1 MPVAHASNP
10 PMPFR
15 PGSGTI
21 AVVGAG
27 VVGTATALVLVR
39 DGHDVILIDRDEPGR
54 GCSYGNAGHIATEQL
69 LPLAS
74 FATLRRVPGLLLK
87 SGGPLGIRKGALPI
101 LARGWARDF
110 LAACLPRAHA
120 HGTAVLSGLIETVI
134 RDWRTLLVGTGA
146 EGRFQTRGHHSVWES
161 AAPEAAIA
169 ASAAAARDLGVP
181 VTPWGPS
188 PGDWPDLP
196 LALRQ
201 RVTGGMT
208 YTGTGHVND
217 PFGLTQDLA
226 AAFVAR
232 GGRIERADI
241 QGLESG
247 QGGQGVNNNAGWRLR
262 HAGGVIGADAVL
274 VALGVDSGSLLE
286 PLGYR
291 VPMIAERG
299 YHVVVPADSGPH
311 TPILDRPVVFENRTV
326 IVTPMAM
333 GLRATSFTDFSGP
346 DDAPDPRRP
355 ALLRHH
361 LREVGL
367 MAPGAESSEWTGCR
381 PSLPD
386 YLPMLDASRRHPG
399 LYAACGHQ
407 HLGLTLAAVSARR
420 MADIVAGRA
429 LPDPAM
435 ALDRFS

>member
-1 MPVAHASNP
+1 MSSADASNP

-27 VVGTATALVLVR
+27 VVGTATALALVR
-39 DGHDVILIDRDEPGR
+39 DGHDVILVDRDQPGM

-74 FATLRRVPGLLLK
+74 FATLRRVPGLLLD
-87 SGGPLGIRKGALPI
+87 STGPLGIRKGALPI

-134 RDWRTLLVGTGA
+134 QDWRTLLVGTGA

-169 ASAAAARDLGVP
+169 AAMAAARALGVP
-181 VTPWGPS
+181 VMAWGAT

-196 LALRQ
+196 PALRA

-217 PFGLTQDLA
+217 PHGLTQDLA
-226 AAFVAR
+226 ATFVAR
-232 GGRIERADI
+232 GGRIEKAEVRA
-241 QGLESG
+241 LETDG
-247 QGGQGVNNNAGWRLR
+247 ARWRLR
-262 HAGGVIGADAVL
+262 HDSGVIEAGAVL
-274 VALGVDSGSLLE
+274 VAMGVDSGTLLE

-291 VPMIAERG
+291 VPLIAERG
-299 YHVVVPADSGPH
+299 YHVVIPGGVPDGE
-311 TPILDRPVVFENRTV
+311 LDRPVVFENRTV
-326 IVTPMAM
+326 IVTPMTM

-346 DDAPDPRRP
+346 NDAPDPRRP

-361 LREVGL
+361 LRELGL
-367 MAPGAESSEWTGCR
+367 MAPGGDSTEWTGCR

-386 YLPMLDASRRHPG
+386 YLPILDASRRHPG

-420 MADIVAGRA
+420 MADIVAGRTP
-429 LPDPAM
+429 PDPAM

>member
-1 MPVAHASNP
+1 MSAADNSRNP

-15 PGSGTI
+15 PGAGTI

-27 VVGTATALVLVR
+27 VVGTATALALVR
-39 DGHDVILIDRDEPGR
+39 DGHEVVLIDRDEPGR

-74 FATLRRVPGLLLK
+74 FATLRRVPRLLLNPK
-87 SGGPLGIRKGALPI
+87 GPLGIRKGALPI
-101 LARGWARDF
+101 LARGWAKDF

-120 HGTAVLSGLIETVI
+120 QGTAILSGLIETVVQ
-134 RDWRTLLVGTGA
+134 DWRGLLVGTGA
-146 EGRFQTRGHHSVWES
+146 EARFQTRGHHSVWES

-169 ASAAAARDLGVP
+169 ASVAAAQALGVP
-181 VTPWGPS
+181 VTNWGSRPE
-188 PGDWPDLP
+188 DWPALP
-196 LALRQ
+196 EALRH

-217 PFGLTQDLA
+217 PFGLTQDLVA
-226 AAFVAR
+226 SFLAR
-232 GGRIERADI
+232 GGRIEKADV
-241 QGLESG
+241 QSLETDG
-247 QGGQGVNNNAGWRLR
+247 AGWRLR
-262 HAGGVIGADAVL
+262 HGGGVMTADAVL
-274 VALGVDSGSLLE
+274 VALGVDSGTLLE

-299 YHVVVPADSGPH
+299 YHVVVPGDSG
-311 TPILDRPVVFENRTV
+311 LDRPVVFEDRTV

-333 GLRATSFTDFSGP
+333 GLRATSFTDFNGP

-367 MAPGAESSEWTGCR
+367 MAPGGDSSEWTGCR

-386 YLPMLDASRRHPG
+386 YLPMLDASRRHRG

-420 MADIVAGRA
+420 MADIVAGRTR
-429 LPDPAM
+429 PDPAM

>member
-1 MPVAHASNP
+1 
-10 PMPFR
+10 
-15 PGSGTI
+15 
-21 AVVGAG
+21 
-27 VVGTATALVLVR
+27 
-39 DGHDVILIDRDEPGR
+39 
-54 GCSYGNAGHIATEQL
+54 
-69 LPLAS
+69 
-74 FATLRRVPGLLLK
+74 
-87 SGGPLGIRKGALPI
+87 
-101 LARGWARDF
+101 
-110 LAACLPRAHA
+110 
-120 HGTAVLSGLIETVI
+120 
-134 RDWRTLLVGTGA
+134 
-146 EGRFQTRGHHSVWES
+146 
-161 AAPEAAIA
+161 
-169 ASAAAARDLGVP
+169 
-181 VTPWGPS
+181 
-188 PGDWPDLP
+188 
-196 LALRQ
+196 
-201 RVTGGMT
+201 MT

-232 GGRIERADI
+232 GGRIERANI

-247 QGGQGVNNNAGWRLR
+247 GAGWRLR
-262 HAGGVIGADAVL
+262 HAGGIISADAVL

-299 YHVVVPADSGPH
+299 YHVVVPGDSGPN
-311 TPILDRPVVFENRTV
+311 TPLLDRPVVFENRTV

-361 LREVGL
+361 LRDVGL
-367 MAPGAESSEWTGCR
+367 MDPGAESSEWTGCR